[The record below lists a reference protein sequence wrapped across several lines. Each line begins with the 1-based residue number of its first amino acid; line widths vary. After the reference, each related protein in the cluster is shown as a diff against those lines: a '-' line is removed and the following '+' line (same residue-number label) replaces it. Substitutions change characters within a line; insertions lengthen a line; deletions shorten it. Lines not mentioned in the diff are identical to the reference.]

1 MEAGQKLVIATGH
14 RSLLAEGANLIRF
27 VEAEQ
32 AKEDKVI
39 QDPVFMDS
47 DDSNGIC
54 SLAYSG
60 YPRNTIYLLLRGS
73 FDWNTCLVSGCVA

>member
-14 RSLLAEGANLIRF
+14 RSLLAEEASLIRF

-39 QDPVFMDS
+39 QYTVFMDS
-47 DDSNGIC
+47 DE
-54 SLAYSG
+54 
-60 YPRNTIYLLLRGS
+60 
-73 FDWNTCLVSGCVA
+73 

>member
-14 RSLLAEGANLIRF
+14 RSLLAEGANLIRV

-39 QDPVFMDS
+39 QDAVFMDS
-47 DDSNGIC
+47 NDSNE
-54 SLAYSG
+54 
-60 YPRNTIYLLLRGS
+60 
-73 FDWNTCLVSGCVA
+73 